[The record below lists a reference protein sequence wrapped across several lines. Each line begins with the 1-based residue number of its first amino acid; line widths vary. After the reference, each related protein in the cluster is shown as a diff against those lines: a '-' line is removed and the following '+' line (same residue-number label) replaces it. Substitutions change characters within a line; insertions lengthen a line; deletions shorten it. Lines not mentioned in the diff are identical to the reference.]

1 MVTGVNNTTGSTYTG
16 VPSAADSAG
25 VSLAKNFDT
34 FLTLLTTQLKNQDPT
49 SPMDSKEFTN
59 QLVMF
64 SQVEQSINQ
73 NKNLEKLLAMFAMQQ
88 NSNNLNY
95 IGKIVDVDDNQVEL
109 QQGGSAFWSYE
120 LPAGVSSVSY
130 NILNSAGK
138 VVRTVSATAP
148 NGGFPKD
155 RIELAWDGKDGA
167 GNTMPA
173 GKYKLEIVAKDSG
186 GKTVDG
192 TKVYARGY
200 VSSLDT
206 VDGEQYLVV
215 GGNKYP
221 PGKVVS
227 VYPAPTI
234 PNPGNDTGNDP
245 GDDEEEQPA
254 A

>member
-1 MVTGVNNTTGSTYTG
+1 MVTGVSNTPGTTYTG
-16 VPSAADSAG
+16 TPSAAEQSG

-73 NKNLEKLLAMFAMQQ
+73 NKNLEKLLAMFATQQ
-88 NSNNLNY
+88 SSNNLNF
-95 IGKIVDVDDNQVEL
+95 IGKIVDVDDNQIEL
-109 QQGGSAFWSYE
+109 QQGGSGFWSYE
-120 LPAGVSSVSY
+120 LPAGTSSVKY

-138 VVRTVSATAP
+138 VVRTVTSTAP
-148 NGGFPKD
+148 AGGFPKG
-155 RIELAWDGKDGA
+155 RIELAWDGKDSTS
-167 GNTMPA
+167 NTLPA
-173 GKYKLEIVAKDSG
+173 GKYKLEVVAKDAG
-186 GKTVDG
+186 GKTIDG

-215 GGNKYP
+215 GGNKYLP
-221 PGKVVS
+221 SKVVS
-227 VYPAPTI
+227 VYPAPT
-234 PNPGNDTGNDP
+234 NDNTG
-245 GDDEEEQPA
+245 GDEEEEA
-254 A
+254 AS

>member
-1 MVTGVNNTTGSTYTG
+1 MVTGVGSTTT
-16 VPSAADSAG
+16 VPQTQSEVSG

-73 NKNLEKLLAMFAMQQ
+73 NKNLEKLLAMFASQQ
-88 NSNNLNY
+88 SSNNLSY

-120 LPAGVSSVSY
+120 LPAGATSVKY
-130 NILNSAGK
+130 NIMDSAGK
-138 VVRTVSATAP
+138 VVRTVTSNAP
-148 NGGFPKD
+148 AGGFPKG
-155 RIELAWDGKDGA
+155 RIELAWDGKDGQSVA
-167 GNTMPA
+167 QPA
-173 GKYKLEIVAKDSG
+173 GKYKLEVVAKDGG
-186 GKTVDG
+186 GKTIDG
-192 TKVYARGY
+192 SKVYARGY

-206 VDGEQYLVV
+206 VDGQQYLVI
-215 GGNKYP
+215 GGNKYLP
-221 PGKVVS
+221 EKVVS
-227 VYPAPTI
+227 VYPAPTA
-234 PNPGNDTGNDP
+234 PSN
-245 GDDEEEQPA
+245 DDEEEEQQPA

>member
-1 MVTGVNNTTGSTYTG
+1 MVTGVGSTTNT
-16 VPSAADSAG
+16 PTTTPTTAEQSG

-73 NKNLEKLLAMFAMQQ
+73 NKNLEKLLAMFATQQ
-88 NSNNLNY
+88 NSNNLNF
-95 IGKIVDVDDNQVEL
+95 IGKIVDVNDNQV
-109 QQGGSAFWSYE
+109 QIAQGGGAFWSYE
-120 LPAGVSSVSY
+120 VPAGTTSVQY

-138 VVRTVSATAP
+138 VVRTVSSTAP
-148 NGGFPKD
+148 NGGFPKG
-155 RIELAWDGKDGA
+155 RIELAWDGKDNG
-167 GNTMPA
+167 GNALPE
-173 GKYKLEIVAKDSG
+173 GKYKLQVTAKDSG
-186 GKTVDG
+186 GKTIDG

-206 VDGEQYLVV
+206 VDGQQYLVV
-215 GGNKYP
+215 SGNKYLP
-221 PGKVVS
+221 EKVVS
-227 VYPAPTI
+227 VYPAPT
-234 PNPGNDTGNDP
+234 NDNTGGNNS
-245 GDDEEEQPA
+245 GDDEEDTA

>member
-1 MVTGVNNTTGSTYTG
+1 MVTGVNNNNPITTPQTQSE
-16 VPSAADSAG
+16 VSG

-73 NKNLEKLLAMFAMQQ
+73 NKNLEKLLAMFASQQ
-88 NSNNLNY
+88 SSNNLNY

-120 LPAGVSSVSY
+120 LPAGATSVKY
-130 NILNSAGK
+130 NILDSAGK
-138 VVRTVSATAP
+138 VVRTVTSNAP
-148 NGGFPKD
+148 AGGFPKG
-155 RIELAWDGKDGA
+155 RIELAWDGKDGQSV
-167 GNTMPA
+167 NQPA
-173 GKYKLEIVAKDSG
+173 GKYKLEVIAKDGG
-186 GKTVDG
+186 GKTIDG
-192 TKVYARGY
+192 SKVYARGY

-206 VDGEQYLVV
+206 VDGQQYLVI
-215 GGNKYP
+215 GGNKYLP
-221 PGKVVS
+221 EKVVS
-227 VYPAPTI
+227 VYPAPTA
-234 PNPGNDTGNDP
+234 PSN
-245 GDDEEEQPA
+245 DDEEEEQQPA

>member
-1 MVTGVNNTTGSTYTG
+1 MVTGVSNTTGTTYTG
-16 VPSAADSAG
+16 TPSAAEQSG

-73 NKNLEKLLAMFAMQQ
+73 NKNLEKLLTMFASQQ

-95 IGKIVDVDDNQVEL
+95 IGKIVDVNDNQVEL

-120 LPAGVSSVSY
+120 LPAGTSSVQY

-138 VVRTVSATAP
+138 VVRTVTSTAP
-148 NGGFPKD
+148 NGGFPKG
-155 RIELAWDGKDGA
+155 RIELAWDGKDGQSTA
-167 GNTMPA
+167 LPA
-173 GKYKLEIVAKDSG
+173 GKYKLEVTAKDSG
-186 GKTVDG
+186 GKSIDG
-192 TKVYARGY
+192 TKVFARGY

-206 VDGEQYLVV
+206 VDGQQYLVI
-215 GGNKYP
+215 GGNKYLP
-221 PGKVVS
+221 EKVVS
-227 VYPAPTI
+227 VYPAPT
-234 PNPGNDTGNDP
+234 NDNT
-245 GDDEEEQPA
+245 GDDEEEA
-254 A
+254 AS

>member
-1 MVTGVNNTTGSTYTG
+1 MVTGVGSTTT
-16 VPSAADSAG
+16 VPQTQSEVSG

-73 NKNLEKLLAMFAMQQ
+73 NKNLEKLLAMFASQQ
-88 NSNNLNY
+88 SSNNLNY

-120 LPAGVSSVSY
+120 LPAGATSVKY
-130 NILNSAGK
+130 NILDSAGK
-138 VVRTVSATAP
+138 VVRTVTSNAP
-148 NGGFPKD
+148 AGGFPKG
-155 RIELAWDGKDGA
+155 RIELAWDGKDGQSV
-167 GNTMPA
+167 NQPA
-173 GKYKLEIVAKDSG
+173 GKYKLEVIAKDGG
-186 GKTVDG
+186 GKTIDG
-192 TKVYARGY
+192 SKVYARGY

-206 VDGEQYLVV
+206 VDGQQYLVI
-215 GGNKYP
+215 GGNKYLP
-221 PGKVVS
+221 EKVVS
-227 VYPAPTI
+227 VYPAPTA
-234 PNPGNDTGNDP
+234 PSN
-245 GDDEEEQPA
+245 DDEEEEQQPA

>member
-1 MVTGVNNTTGSTYTG
+1 MVTGVSNTVSTTTTT
-16 VPSAADSAG
+16 PSAAESSG

-73 NKNLEKLLAMFAMQQ
+73 NKNLEKLLAMFATQQ
-88 NSNNLNY
+88 NSNNLNF

-120 LPAGVSSVSY
+120 LPAGTTSVKY
-130 NILNSAGK
+130 NILNADGK
-138 VVRTVSATAP
+138 VVRSVTSTAP
-148 NGGFPKD
+148 NGGFPKG
-155 RIELAWDGKDGA
+155 RIELAWDGKDGE
-167 GNTMPA
+167 GNALPA
-173 GKYKLEIVAKDSG
+173 GKYKLEVAAKDSG
-186 GKTVDG
+186 GKTIDG

-206 VDGEQYLVV
+206 VDGQQYLVV
-215 GGNKYP
+215 GGNKYLP
-221 PGKVVS
+221 EKVVS
-227 VYPAPTI
+227 VYPAPTAS
-234 PNPGNDTGNDP
+234 ND
-245 GDDEEEQPA
+245 DDEDAQQPA